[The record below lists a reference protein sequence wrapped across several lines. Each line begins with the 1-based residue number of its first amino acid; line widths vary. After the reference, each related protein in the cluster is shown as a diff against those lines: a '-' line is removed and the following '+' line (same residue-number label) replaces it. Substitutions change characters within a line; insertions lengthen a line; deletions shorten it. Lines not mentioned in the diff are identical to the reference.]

1 MLLKHVE
8 HIRSEIKIASDIK
21 LVFHSSTIT
30 MMHGQ
35 INIRSYFDVQV
46 KGFTYLFSFFIVGAC
61 LSSIF
66 SVEQYDGQHRSSQ
79 DVLSTVKTSSQ
90 VPLEATLFGP
100 VSSSNYLIIL
110 LHQRSSLVQ
119 YFFLSESLPC
129 DENIIQW
136 NLSYTEPGHTGKLL
150 QSQEFELQ
158 ALVWKWH
165 CLHRENKITSLW
177 FRYRQVLLY
186 SMQLN
191 FILLAK

>member
-129 DENIIQW
+129 DENIIQ
-136 NLSYTEPGHTGKLL
+136 
-150 QSQEFELQ
+150 
-158 ALVWKWH
+158 
-165 CLHRENKITSLW
+165 
-177 FRYRQVLLY
+177 
-186 SMQLN
+186 
-191 FILLAK
+191 